1 MLYSA
6 WLRAPARE
14 VPACGAEY
22 IRITELPGENAVSL
36 NIVVCAKQVVDPET
50 PASAFRIDP
59 EAKRVAPAPGIPP
72 VVNGFDENAVE
83 AAIRIKE
90 SGDARVT
97 VLSVG
102 NNFVMDVMKKPL
114 SMGADELVLV
124 QDEAVEDLDASATAY
139 VLTKAIERVGGTDLI
154 LCGRQASD
162 WDNAHVPLGIAE
174 MMDIPCVTVAQR
186 VEAVDSGLVVH
197 RVITDGYEVVEA
209 PLPAL
214 VTVSN
219 ELGEPRYPTL
229 RGIMTAS
236 RKAPTI
242 WSADDLGLESA
253 MLAPRLELTD
263 LFVPVVDK
271 VCEFIEGEDEVDA
284 GRKLALRLREAK
296 LI

>member
-1 MLYSA
+1 M
-6 WLRAPARE
+6 
-14 VPACGAEY
+14 
-22 IRITELPGENAVSL
+22 SL
-36 NIVVCAKQVVDPET
+36 NIIVCVKQVIDPET

-59 EAKRVAPAPGIPP
+59 EAKRAIPAQGIPP

-83 AAIRIKE
+83 AAMRIKDRHE
-90 SGDARVT
+90 ANIT

-102 NNFVMDVMKKPL
+102 HEFVMDVMKKPL

-124 QDEAVEDLDASATAY
+124 DDAAVADLDAYATAY
-139 VLTKAIERVGGTDLI
+139 ALSQAIRKLGDLDLV

-162 WDNAHVPLGIAE
+162 WDYAHVPMGVAE
-174 MMDIPCVTVAQR
+174 MLGLPCITVAQK
-186 VEAVDSGLVVH
+186 VEVADGNLIVERNL
-197 RVITDGYEVVEA
+197 TDGYEVVEA

-236 RKAPTI
+236 RKSPTV
-242 WSADDLGLESA
+242 WSAADVGLSDSDLAHKIQLVE
-253 MLAPRLELTD
+253 
-263 LFVPVVDK
+263 LFVPVSSK
-271 VCEFIEGEDEVDA
+271 QCEFIEGDDDADA